1 MGAIGS
7 PSIQVRVS
15 TLCLCLQVSITSTH
29 TLPILTWIML
39 CSASGT
45 VLGQNGIHPGERPWI
60 RGNRF
65 ETQAETDERKQQEQM
80 RKLLESPEFQG
91 AVKDLDSAL
100 KELANKQASQKAGR
114 NDSQDPVPEAAL
126 RDLLLQHQAAR
137 QSLQHPDAKEGSV
150 PATHIS
156 PDWKLVGAGA
166 LFASVALLGIGLL
179 FGRQLARRTPEAHQ
193 GSSQSRRPSVV
204 IQSPE
209 RVDPETAMTPSDSCA
224 PPVGMVSNE
233 ELSRRGNL
241 GESVAET
248 IQGFRSIH
256 WKAVFPWHVAFM
268 DKPWDLLWVRWL
280 LMFGLFPSVASVLCG
295 DQDGTRPLP
304 TVCVAG
310 YVALFWALGLRSVVK
325 PPSVSASS
333 MTAVLA
339 VQISIFVSL
348 LLLGIRVEWLNSVFA
363 VTASS
368 SAFWRIAALLL
379 VWMTVQSILA
389 GALLWWQERLS
400 GATRLLYLGSI
411 SGMALAA
418 SPAVA
423 RYLNDDWFGSY
434 RGASLGAFR
443 SETLPSLM
451 SSMVLGLLTGG
462 VLAAIISIG
471 KATPVQSRRIA
482 VVGTFAAAFV
492 MMLHSLTLT
501 TGAHSIVVAASTLG
515 FVTYLRLISQ
525 TATASQPAQ
534 KYPPC

>member
-1 MGAIGS
+1 M
-7 PSIQVRVS
+7 S
-15 TLCLCLQVSITSTH
+15 TLLFCRQVSIPSAH
-29 TLPILTWIML
+29 TLVMLTWIML
-39 CSASGT
+39 CSVGGT
-45 VLGQNGIHPGERPWI
+45 VLGQNGIYPGERPWI
-60 RGNRF
+60 RGYSF
-65 ETQAETDERKQQEQM
+65 ETQAEADERKQQEQM
-80 RKLLESPEFQG
+80 RKFLESSEFQG
-91 AVKDLDSAL
+91 AVKGLDSAL
-100 KELANKQASQKAGR
+100 KELANKQASQNAGR
-114 NDSQDPVPEAAL
+114 DDSQDRVSEAAL

-137 QSLQHPDAKEGSV
+137 QSLQHPDTKEGSI
-150 PATHIS
+150 PATHTS
-156 PDWKLVGAGA
+156 PDWTLVGVGA
-166 LFASVALLGIGLL
+166 LVGSFALLCIGLL
-179 FGRQLARRTPEAHQ
+179 LGRRLARRTPETHQ
-193 GSSQSRRPSVV
+193 GSSLSRRQSVV

-209 RVDPETAMTPSDSCA
+209 RMDPETAMTPPDPCA
-224 PPVGMVSNE
+224 PPVGMVSSE

-241 GESVAET
+241 GESVAAT

-256 WKAVFPWHVAFM
+256 WRAVFPWHVAFM
-268 DKPWDLLWVRWL
+268 DKPWDLLWARWL
-280 LMFGLFPSVASVLCG
+280 LMFGLFPSVTSVLCG

-333 MTAVLA
+333 MIAVLT

-348 LLLGIRVEWLNSVFA
+348 LLLGTRVEWLNNVFA
-363 VTASS
+363 ATASS
-368 SAFWRIAALLL
+368 SVFWRIAALLL
-379 VWMTVQSILA
+379 VWTIAQSVLA
-389 GALLWWQERLS
+389 GALLWWQQRLS
-400 GATRLLYLGSI
+400 GATRLFYLGSI

-443 SETLPSLM
+443 SAPLPSLL

-471 KATPVQSRRIA
+471 KTTPLHSRRIA
-482 VVGTFAAAFV
+482 GVGTFAAAV
-492 MMLHSLTLT
+492 AMTLHSVTLT
-501 TGAHSIVVAASTLG
+501 TWAHSIVVAASTLG

-534 KYPPC
+534 KCPPC